1 MAVELEALPRRW
13 GNSLAII
20 IPAEIVEKQRISERE
35 PVKITVEKK
44 RPKAGVLWG
53 YLKDWKTP
61 TQQLKD
67 EARAGWMSVTDRAQ
81 EEAWKKRMEKAKK

>member
-1 MAVELEALPRRW
+1 MVEIEVIPRRW
-13 GNSLAII
+13 GNSIAVI
-20 IPAEIVEKQRISERE
+20 IPADVVEKKNIQENKPI
-35 PVKITVEKK
+35 VITVEQK

-67 EARAGWMSVTDRAQ
+67 EARAGWMSTTDIKE
-81 EEAWKKRMEKAKK
+81 EEAWRARQAKK

>member
-1 MAVELEALPRRW
+1 MEIEARTRKW

-20 IPAEIVEKQRISERE
+20 IPAIVAERE
-35 PVKITVEKK
+35 KIKENEPVVVTIQKK
-44 RPKAGVLWG
+44 RVKAGVLWG

-67 EARAGWMSVTDRAQ
+67 EARAGWMSATDSK
-81 EEAWKKRMEKAKK
+81 EEEEWKARQAKK

>member
-1 MAVELEALPRRW
+1 MAVAINAIPRRW
-13 GNSLAII
+13 GNSIAII
-20 IPAEIVEKQRISERE
+20 IPADVVENQKIIENE
-35 PVKITVEKK
+35 PLKITVEKK

-67 EARAGWMSVTDRAQ
+67 EARAGWMSATDLK
-81 EEAWKKRMEKAKK
+81 EEEEWKARQAKK